1 MEIFLV
7 GNGNISLIESARD
20 LQISAGNLVDLEM
33 WALLRGRPDNLHC
46 CFTPHVTINI
56 AITIVIIIVIS
67 SIAIVLQ
74 WRVCLSRKLYEP

>member
-56 AITIVIIIVIS
+56 AIIIVIVIIEIVIV
-67 SIAIVLQ
+67 IIV
-74 WRVCLSRKLYEP
+74 

>member
-7 GNGNISLIESARD
+7 GNGNISCIESARD

-33 WALLRGRPDNLHC
+33 WPLLRSRPDNLHC

-56 AITIVIIIVIS
+56 AIIIVIIEIVIV
-67 SIAIVLQ
+67 IIVQ
-74 WRVCLSRKLYEP
+74 PNF